1 VIPDGFTNIMYG
13 NISWTLWFT
22 NIIRCLH
29 FWDDNATEAY
39 VQASVAAEEQRVA
52 ALCAELGIT
61 VLLGTTGQR
70 GGQLHNDVLV
80 LNERGKTLGRYST
93 QTSQGW
99 PRV

>member
-1 VIPDGFTNIMYG
+1 MIHEYYSVPPFLGRQCD
-13 NISWTLWFT
+13 
-22 NIIRCLH
+22 
-29 FWDDNATEAY
+29 EAY